1 MRTTSISRDT
11 ILHGPMRTESTVS
24 GDNILNN
31 PLARSPIDLNH
42 FLTLP
47 LRTPSFK
54 RMTHSS
60 NKSSWQGG
68 LLLKP
73 QLLIYLIHALRKVF
87 LNPLIKGFNFLIGQ
101 GEIIVVSTY
110 LGDINEDLE

>member
-1 MRTTSISRDT
+1 M
-11 ILHGPMRTESTVS
+11 
-24 GDNILNN
+24 
-31 PLARSPIDLNH
+31 
-42 FLTLP
+42 
-47 LRTPSFK
+47 
-54 RMTHSS
+54 
-60 NKSSWQGG
+60 
-68 LLLKP
+68 LKP